1 MSYTYTAPPQEEI
14 DKIFDR
20 IEHNDMEAYNQFL
33 QLTQAPG
40 RNVISAYFS
49 RTAFHLNNK
58 YDIDDVVADAQIAIF
73 VSIRNRNY
81 LAKCYDRNYYAYYIS
96 FYKKMAQTY
105 IRKQLR
111 HTDVSLD
118 DEAQDFFIKEQI
130 QKTDNELLDI
140 RKANIY
146 DLWKLFLV
154 KLMEEKSPPHHVIY
168 YAYAKI
174 LPLIDG
180 TLTNSQN
187 VKWAIKEMNER
198 TVFILSD
205 EFEQRYNEA
214 PIVPVNFRW
223 GPVYRQKL
231 NSPYTAYKYDFP
243 VTGNIT
249 LLGKFKRDS
258 LYDWYKT
265 IDKELMMQTL
275 QDARKNDPELFEF
288 MQICGRNKYRQEAHK
303 KISSRIFSER
313 SHSNEN

>member
-73 VSIRNRNY
+73 VSILNRNY

-130 QKTDNELLDI
+130 QKTDNELLEE
-140 RKANIY
+140 
-146 DLWKLFLV
+146 LV
-154 KLMEEKSPPHHVIY
+154 
-168 YAYAKI
+168 
-174 LPLIDG
+174 
-180 TLTNSQN
+180 T
-187 VKWAIKEMNER
+187 
-198 TVFILSD
+198 
-205 EFEQRYNEA
+205 
-214 PIVPVNFRW
+214 
-223 GPVYRQKL
+223 
-231 NSPYTAYKYDFP
+231 
-243 VTGNIT
+243 
-249 LLGKFKRDS
+249 
-258 LYDWYKT
+258 
-265 IDKELMMQTL
+265 
-275 QDARKNDPELFEF
+275 
-288 MQICGRNKYRQEAHK
+288 
-303 KISSRIFSER
+303 
-313 SHSNEN
+313 